1 MDTSILKRLI
11 TGLSLVSTLAYAG
24 PDDILLTQR
33 NSLDTGNIQR
43 VTAHPTGGPGLLRYN
58 LATLLPDWV
67 ELSSPLQFNGA
78 TLEIVWPN
86 ADWNSVSGNSQI
98 LNKPTF
104 ATIAFTGLAADITNS
119 TSVGRAVLTAA
130 TQADARTAIGVV
142 NPVARSFNYTTRSL
156 NTCFQVSSTRD
167 AFVSYAVDIG
177 TSLSLLAGQQGTV
190 YMRTYTNS
198 SCTTG
203 TQEVTRF
210 VNGQTGTLTI
220 GLALQQNVT
229 GTLAGIIP
237 AGLWVQLVTENNTGT
252 PTFTARPGQ
261 ETLL

>member
-1 MDTSILKRLI
+1 MDASRLKRLI
-11 TGLSLVSTLAYAG
+11 IGFTLCAGLAHAG

-33 NSLDTGNIQR
+33 NSTDSGNIQR

-58 LATLLPDWV
+58 LSTLLPDWV
-67 ELSSPLQFNGA
+67 ELSAPLQFNGSN
-78 TLEIVWPN
+78 LEIVWAN
-86 ADWNSVSGNSQI
+86 ADWNAVSGNAQI
-98 LNKPTF
+98 LNKPSF
-104 ATIAFTGLAADITNS
+104 ATLAFTGLAADITNS

-130 TQADARTAIGVV
+130 TQADARTAIGVT
-142 NPVARSFNYTTRSL
+142 NPPARSFSYTTRAL

-167 AFVSYAVDIG
+167 AFVSYAVDIQ
-177 TSLSLLAGQQGTV
+177 TSLSLVAGQQGTV
-190 YMRTYTNS
+190 YLRIYSNS

-229 GTLAGIIP
+229 ATLNGVIP
-237 AGLWVQLVTENNTGT
+237 AGSYVQLVTENNTGT